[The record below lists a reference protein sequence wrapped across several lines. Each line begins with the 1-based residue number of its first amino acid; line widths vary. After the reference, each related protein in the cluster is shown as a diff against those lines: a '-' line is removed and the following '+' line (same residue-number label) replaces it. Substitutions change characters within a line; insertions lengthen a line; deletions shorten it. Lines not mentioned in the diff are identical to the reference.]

1 MMKCGWAEVFRLCP
15 AVTNA
20 ILITQTIVRRRKMS
34 EKVYGIDL
42 GTTYSCLAGFDE
54 FGKVTVFE
62 NDQMETTTP
71 SVVWF
76 EGRNATVG
84 SVAKEQAGNNPDVV
98 VSAVKRRMGTD
109 EEVLQSGKKLR
120 PEMVSALIL
129 KKLVKDAAVAG
140 EHVHRVVITCP
151 AYFGVAEREATKRAG
166 ELAGLE
172 VLSII
177 NEPSA
182 AAFSYGIE
190 KGSLEGKAALV
201 FDLGGGTFDA
211 TVIRIGKEID
221 VVATGGDS
229 HLGGQDWDETIGR
242 YFIERFCEETGYD
255 RGRADEDAAFLAFA
269 KTLAEKHKRMLTG
282 ATKVKVA
289 LERYG
294 KRCTFDFTRDDFDQ
308 KTVGLLQN
316 AILATKQVLDE
327 AEQKDPSFSRS
338 RMEVLMVGGSTFMP
352 QVAEALTRE
361 FGVVPKSYR
370 PNESVARGAVL
381 YARQMAIS
389 KRIEE
394 RGGNPDDLFLGG
406 DSSNSDMADLFIGG
420 DVERDLFL
428 GGAKDGGFRVMHNV
442 TSKSFG
448 VWYVSSI
455 EDKVGFVSNVISKNE
470 KLPFRPGNGRGESVS
485 HTLVDN
491 QTGVRFKIYENDD
504 ISVGSRIDV
513 DFCRYIGEMSLTG
526 LPPGRPAGQECI
538 VYMELDK
545 EGLLHAWGIDSET
558 KKRCDATFRTEGVI
572 SQEEVADAKAVVDWF
587 RVQ

>member
-1 MMKCGWAEVFRLCP
+1 
-15 AVTNA
+15 
-20 ILITQTIVRRRKMS
+20 MS

-54 FGKVTVFE
+54 FGKVIVFE

-84 SVAKEQAGNNPDVV
+84 SVAKEQAGYNPDVV
-98 VSAVKRRMGTD
+98 VSAIKRRMGTD

-151 AYFGVAEREATKRAG
+151 AYFGVTEREATKRAG

-190 KGSLEGKAALV
+190 KGSMEGKAALV

-211 TVIRIGKEID
+211 TVIRIGKEIE

-229 HLGGQDWDETIGR
+229 YLGGQDWDETIGR
-242 YFIERFCEETGYD
+242 YFIERFCEETGCD
-255 RGRADEDAAFLAFA
+255 RGKADADAAFLFYA
-269 KTLAEKHKRMLTG
+269 KAIAEKHKRILSG
-282 ATKVKVA
+282 ATKVKIT

-294 KRCTFDFTRDDFDQ
+294 KRCSFDFTRDDFDQ
-308 KTVGLLQN
+308 KTAGLLQN

-352 QVAEALTRE
+352 QVAEVLSRE
-361 FGVVPKSYR
+361 FGVTPKSYR

-381 YARQMAIS
+381 YARQMAIA

-394 RGGNPDDLFLGG
+394 CGGNPDDLFLGG
-406 DSSNSDMADLFIGG
+406 DAERSGISDLFLGG
-420 DVERDLFL
+420 DVERELFL
-428 GGAKDGGFRVMHNV
+428 KGAKDGGFRVMRNV

-448 VWYVSSI
+448 VLYVDSI
-455 EDKVGFVSNVISKNE
+455 NDKIGFVSNAISKNE
-470 KLPFRPGNGRGESVS
+470 TLPFRPKNGRGESKS
-485 HTLVDN
+485 MTLVDN
-491 QTGVRFKIYENDD
+491 QTGVTFKIYENDD
-504 ISVGSRIDV
+504 SSVGSRIAV
-513 DFCRYIGEMSLTG
+513 DLCRYIGEMSLTG
-526 LPPGRPAGQECI
+526 LPPGRPAGQRLT
-538 VYMELDK
+538 VYMELDE
-545 EGLLHAWGIDSET
+545 EGLLHAWGIDDAT
-558 KKRCDATFRTEGVI
+558 RKRCDVTIRTEGVI
-572 SQEEVADAKAVVDWF
+572 SQAEVADAKAIVDWF